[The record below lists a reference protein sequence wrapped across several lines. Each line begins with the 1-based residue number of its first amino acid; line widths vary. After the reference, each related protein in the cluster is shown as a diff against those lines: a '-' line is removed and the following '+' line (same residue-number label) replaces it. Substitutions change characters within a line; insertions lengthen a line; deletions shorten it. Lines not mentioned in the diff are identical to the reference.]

1 MDKVVKGVQTKMKAQ
16 LILGSNPHQTPEV
29 VRTKIISHIV
39 FGLQFQH
46 STYA

>member
-1 MDKVVKGVQTKMKAQ
+1 MDKVVKDVQTKMKAQ
-16 LILGSNPHQTPEV
+16 LISGSNPHRTPEV
-29 VRTKIISHIV
+29 VRTKIVSHIV